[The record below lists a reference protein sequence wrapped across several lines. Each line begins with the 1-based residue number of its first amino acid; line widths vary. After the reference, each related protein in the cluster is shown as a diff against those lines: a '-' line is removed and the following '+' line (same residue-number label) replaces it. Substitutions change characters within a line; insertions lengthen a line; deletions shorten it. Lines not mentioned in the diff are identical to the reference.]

1 MKCAQLFCQCLLF
14 LLALPTITIL
24 IKNYTDKFGREL
36 RKVNVAKD
44 SILITGA
51 NSGIGFHAAKT
62 MNALGFTVFAG
73 VRKLSKADELIKQ
86 AKNPD
91 KIIPIELDL
100 TNHDHISN
108 TAKKI
113 EENMGENGLAAVFLA
128 AGYMPPPTRFEDFQI
143 ETMRKVMEIEYFA
156 SVELTRALLPLVEKA
171 EGRIVFNSDCNPPGA
186 AFMTG
191 LWPALWATCA
201 FATGLNKEL
210 GKTGKTAKAIIM
222 SPGPVFTPGVGSFL
236 GDIPEPNDVMY
247 YLYAQEIEIFQNN
260 GKGPATTTSAD
271 LVHAVLS
278 KNPFEKYY
286 PSGAYIGYVFGHMV
300 YSDWSHWL
308 EEKLFTKTV
317 NMEYVPT
324 LIEACNKNYDVQL
337 DFMHTEL

>member
-1 MKCAQLFCQCLLF
+1 MLF
-14 LLALPTITIL
+14 LLALPTITVL
-24 IKNYTDKFGREL
+24 IKNYTDRFGREL
-36 RKVNVAKD
+36 RKVDVAKD

-100 TNHDHISN
+100 TNHDHVQS

-113 EENMGENGLAAVFLA
+113 EEIVGENGLTAVFLA
-128 AGYMPPPTRFEDFQI
+128 AGYMPPPTRFEEFQI
-143 ETMRKVMEIEYFA
+143 ETIRKVMEIEFFA

-171 EGRIVFNSDCNPPGA
+171 EGRIVFNSDCNPSGE

-201 FATGLNKEL
+201 FANGLNKEL
-210 GKTGKTAKAIIM
+210 GKTGRMAKAIIM
-222 SPGPVFTPGVGSFL
+222 SPGPVFTPGVGTFL
-236 GDIPEPNDVMY
+236 KDIPEPNDVMHPV
-247 YLYAQEIEIFQNN
+247 YAQFVELFQNQGN
-260 GKGPATTTSAD
+260 DPATTTSAD
-271 LVHAVLS
+271 LAHAVLS
-278 KNPFEKYY
+278 KNPYEKYY
-286 PSGAYIGYVFGHMV
+286 PSGAYIGYVFGHML

-308 EEKLFTKTV
+308 EENFVSKTV
-317 NMEYVPT
+317 DMKYVPA
-324 LIEACNKNYDVQL
+324 LIDACDKNYDVQL